1 MASSM
6 VICTFLSAPMM
17 FMSAQVISINK
28 DYADQMK
35 KFGFNLSIVSLV
47 VLVWVLTVF
56 IVTKKYKRMP
66 HRLTLCL
73 MVSQVNLLFV
83 TCLIENRIPDR
94 RNYERSA
101 QFELR
106 IVPSR

>member
-28 DYADQMK
+28 DYADQLK
-35 KFGFNLSIVSLV
+35 RFGFGLSIVSLV
-47 VLVWVLTVF
+47 AAVWVLIVF
-56 IVTKKYKRMP
+56 TVTKKYKRMP

-73 MVSQVNLLFV
+73 IVSQV
-83 TCLIENRIPDR
+83 I
-94 RNYERSA
+94 
-101 QFELR
+101 
-106 IVPSR
+106 

>member
-1 MASSM
+1 M

-35 KFGFNLSIVSLV
+35 KFGFHLSIVSLV

-56 IVTKKYKRMP
+56 AVTKKYKRMP

-73 MVSQVNLLFV
+73 MISQVNLVFNFFLLKNMSKNV
-83 TCLIENRIPDR
+83 ASKGWIDGL
-94 RNYERSA
+94 Y
-101 QFELR
+101 
-106 IVPSR
+106 